1 MDHYPTLLKNYS
13 KRPFNVIKGE
23 GVYLFDDSGKKYLDF
38 TSGIAVTAL
47 GHSHP
52 KWISAINQ
60 QLSKLVH
67 CSNLFG
73 IPSQQELADSLVE
86 IAGNGRLLFCNSGA
100 EANESL
106 IKLARLFGEH
116 KTKSKDQPKFEIITA
131 SNAFHGR
138 TFGCM
143 AATPK
148 NNIQNGFH
156 PMLPGFK
163 HAKFNDI
170 ESFKSVFSPSVCAV
184 MIETI
189 QGEGGIYPANQ
200 KFLQELEALCKTN
213 DCLLIIDEVQCGICR
228 TGDFFA
234 YEESGIKPDAIGMAK
249 GLGGGFPIGAIWVDE
264 KHGDLFQP
272 GSHGT
277 TFGGNPL
284 ACEAGKA
291 VLSIIKEENLKE
303 NVKNNSPQWFN
314 ALKDLQQKYPDE
326 ILDIRGRGYMVG
338 ISVKDSLKITEKARA
353 KGLLLVPAGQSNI
366 RLLPPLIASKKELKM
381 SIDILSEIF
390 KNL

>member
-170 ESFKSVFSPSVCAV
+170 ESFKSAFSPSVCAV

-303 NVKNNSPQWFN
+303 NVKSNSPQWFN